1 MDDIVPEA
9 ANATIEDSTE
19 DSDIVAR
26 LDGYSIRE
34 STRAT
39 TGLVGETLTEP
50 VHIPWQG
57 RQSLLF
63 VFSVR
68 I

>member
-1 MDDIVPEA
+1 MADGVS
-9 ANATIEDSTE
+9 EDT
-19 DSDIVAR
+19 DVVMR
-26 LDGYSIRE
+26 LGEYAIKDSIRV
-34 STRAT
+34 TD
-39 TGLVGETLTEP
+39 GLVGETLTEP